1 MKKKVEEQN
10 KKIRKHFLMILNIL
24 GVLLLILKNKVAEVA
39 GVGGKRPYPRD
50 SRLYDKDGNDS

>member
-1 MKKKVEEQN
+1 
-10 KKIRKHFLMILNIL
+10 MILNIL